1 MFVEKFEPRG
11 SKSPRRGLDGHAM
24 ARGQD
29 ARIDHAKRGFPEAFM
44 KTRPASRLLALA
56 GALLL
61 MTSANAFSQAVD
73 CNRLRSQIAAAS
85 RGDPGK
91 AASYHRAVDRQ
102 RAEIDR
108 TVAYGR
114 SLGCEHQQFLFFGQA
129 PPPQCGT
136 INAQIS
142 RMNANLQ
149 SLEEQAAHASGG
161 NEDVR
166 RDLMERYNANCSPA
180 GRNQPDPPRQRGL
193 FDFLFNPDPQPP
205 AQDVDVPPPEP
216 DQRPAEDQDVSRG
229 GPKAVCVR
237 TCDGGFFPVSY
248 SARRSNLEQLSQ
260 LCHALCPN
268 AEVQLYTYSIS
279 RDIDTAVS
287 MDGSPYSELP
297 AAGKFEKTF
306 DPACTCRPPGKS
318 WVDTLAEAESMLRNG
333 KTDVIVTPEK
343 AAEMSRPLPGKAA
356 SLKTPVVDAPAPP
369 PVQDP
374 SAAEGVLAAQ
384 VPTASKDSAGIA
396 VGDTRDSTKYAIGQ
410 GETRIVTGPDGV
422 KRRVRIV
429 APNL

>member
-1 MFVEKFEPRG
+1 
-11 SKSPRRGLDGHAM
+11 
-24 ARGQD
+24 
-29 ARIDHAKRGFPEAFM
+29 M
-44 KTRPASRLLALA
+44 KTGPASRLSALA
-56 GALLL
+56 GTLLL
-61 MTSANAFSQAVD
+61 MTSVNALGQAID
-73 CNRLRSQIAAAS
+73 CNRLRAQISAAS

-91 AASYHRAVDRQ
+91 AASYQRAVDRQ

-114 SLGCEHQQFLFFGQA
+114 SLGCEHQQFLFFGQPA
-129 PPPQCGT
+129 PPQCGA

-166 RDLMERYNANCSPA
+166 RGLMERYNTYCSPA

-205 AQDVDVPPPEP
+205 PQDAGVPPPDPQGPDQHPAAEP
-216 DQRPAEDQDVSRG
+216 DVARG

-248 SARRSNLEQLSQ
+248 SARRGNLEQLSE
-260 LCHALCPN
+260 LCQALCPN

-287 MDGSPYSELP
+287 MDGKPYSELP
-297 AAGKFEKTF
+297 AAGKFEKSF

-318 WVDTLAEAESMLRNG
+318 WAETLAAAESMLRNG
-333 KTDVIVTPEK
+333 KSDVIVTPEK
-343 AAEMSRPLPGKAA
+343 AAEMSRPLPGKAV
-356 SLKTPVVDAPAPP
+356 SLRTPVVTAPAPP
-369 PVQDP
+369 PVEDP
-374 SAAEGVLAAQ
+374 SAAEGALAAQ
-384 VPTASKDSAGIA
+384 VPTASKESAGIA
-396 VGDTRDSTKYAIGQ
+396 VGDAHDSTKYAVGQ

-422 KRRVRIV
+422 KRRIRIV